1 MACYNPVMDKLPL
14 YADAVSAFVRET
26 EPVVKIEPRCAKF
39 LVFQGV
45 EIPVVDDMLDMLEE
59 FKDCDGYMSRFVFN
73 GNMGVILENA
83 GLATRSSRGSYSP
96 TQLFRDVYDQLVE
109 KTIEVRGMR
118 SYLTWKPTES
128 NIQALPEPIR
138 EYIEALRSSH
148 QA

>member
-1 MACYNPVMDKLPL
+1 MNNLPL

-26 EPVVKIEPRCAKF
+26 KPVVKIEPRCEKF

-59 FKDCDGYMSRFVFN
+59 FKDCDGYMSRFVFE
-73 GNMGVILENA
+73 GNMGIILENA

-118 SYLTWKPTES
+118 PNLTWKPTES

>member
-1 MACYNPVMDKLPL
+1 MDKLPL
-14 YADAVSAFVRET
+14 YADAVSAFVREA
-26 EPVVKIEPRCAKF
+26 EPVVRIQPRCEKF

-59 FKDCDGYMSRFVFN
+59 FKDCDGYMSRFVFDN
-73 GNMGVILENA
+73 NMGTILENA

-109 KTIEVRGMR
+109 KTIEVLGMQ
-118 SYLTWKPTES
+118 SHLTWKPTES

-138 EYIEALRSSH
+138 KYIEELSLA
-148 QA
+148 QKD